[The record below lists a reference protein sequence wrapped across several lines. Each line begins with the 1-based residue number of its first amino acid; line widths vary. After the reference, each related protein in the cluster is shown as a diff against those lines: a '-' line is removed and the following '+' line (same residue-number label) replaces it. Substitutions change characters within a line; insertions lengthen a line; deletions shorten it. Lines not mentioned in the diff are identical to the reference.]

1 MYNAHAR
8 WGEQIVYVVLIL
20 FFCAFTKF
28 FFWLGVGIILFI
40 VLAYIFKDLWENL
53 YED

>member
-20 FFCAFTKF
+20 FLVCFTKF
-28 FFWLGVGIILFI
+28 FFWLGVAVIAAI
-40 VLAYIFKDLWENL
+40 VLIHICNDLWEGI
-53 YED
+53 